1 MRISGVILDIY
12 DDPKGEVL
20 VGLLDGTPLPE
31 KLASARLLESHEL
44 ESLPDRLFGLVAD
57 NGPTRL
63 RKYAMCDEAH
73 LATSILYFLKKGEV
87 LPEIVQ
93 TKVAANLVN
102 ACAWYDMDPP
112 EPLVKRAMLGKALGG
127 LGTAALV
134 GLGAMEVKDAVKE
147 TNAKNRQANEAFRA
161 AQVSGAKVASGRE
174 IELSLS
180 EEQSIDGTVEM
191 QNRKLV
197 SGADPYAGRVL
208 SAAQQISQRAPSTKK
223 LDRQMESTDQIDPFA
238 QKQADLNGTEMMPY
252 GMSSKPVRNNPSKK
266 VAIPA
271 KTAAGKVA
279 ARLID
284 EGHQSSGDIRGFA
297 SPARAKRAS
306 YQRFALPTQKRYP
319 IDTVAH
325 VKTAAAYFDEHMT
338 EFGLEDRRLYAQS
351 LALRAEELG
360 VSLGG
365 EALKYAGS
373 DYGPYID
380 SELVARIRSFE
391 GTGHE
396 AAYEVLR
403 EKRAGIAPPVMVE
416 MLKEADRATGADAAY
431 GRVAV
436 GFRDPYQAVYGKT
449 AQEEAKLDKQDTYS
463 WSQGTDYVSGMQLSA
478 LSASGA
484 DLDETFGKGFTEKF
498 RKDPVGMFSSLP
510 DPHKVL
516 LSRLASDNS
525 EVRPQI

>member
-1 MRISGVILDIY
+1 MRISGVLDIY

-20 VGLLDGTPLPE
+20 VDLLDGTPLPE
-31 KLASARLLESHEL
+31 KLASARLLSPDEL
-44 ESLPDRLFGLVAD
+44 ASLPDRLFGLVAD
-57 NGPTRL
+57 DGPTRL

-73 LATSILYFLKKGEV
+73 LATSILYFLERGEV
-87 LPEIVQ
+87 LSESVQ

-127 LGTAALV
+127 LGTAAMV

-147 TNAKNRQANEAFRA
+147 TNAKNRRANEAFRA
-161 AQVSGAKVASGRE
+161 AQVSGGKVASGRE

-180 EEQSIDGTVEM
+180 EEQNIDG
-191 QNRKLV
+191 KLV
-197 SGADPYAGRVL
+197 AGTDPYAGRVL
-208 SAAQQISQRAPSTKK
+208 SAAQQISQHGPSTKK
-223 LDRQMESTDQIDPFA
+223 LDRQMKPERVDPSA

-252 GMSSKPVRNNPSKK
+252 GVSTKPVRNNPSKK
-266 VAIPA
+266 VAVPA

-279 ARLID
+279 SRLID
-284 EGHQSSGDIRGFA
+284 EGHRASGDVRGLD
-297 SPARAKRAS
+297 SPTRIKRAS
-306 YQRFALPTQKRYP
+306 YHRFALPTQKRYP

-325 VKTAAAYFDEHMT
+325 VKTAAFYFDEHVT
-338 EFGLEDRRLYAQS
+338 EFDLDDRRLYAQS

-360 VSLGG
+360 VSLRG

-373 DYGPYID
+373 GYGPYLD

-403 EKRAGIAPPVMVE
+403 EKRATLAPPVMVE

-449 AQEEAKLDKQDTYS
+449 AQEEATLDKQDTYS
-463 WSQGTDYVSGMQLSA
+463 WSQGTDYVSGLQLNA
-478 LSASGA
+478 LSASGV

-510 DPHKVL
+510 DPNKVL